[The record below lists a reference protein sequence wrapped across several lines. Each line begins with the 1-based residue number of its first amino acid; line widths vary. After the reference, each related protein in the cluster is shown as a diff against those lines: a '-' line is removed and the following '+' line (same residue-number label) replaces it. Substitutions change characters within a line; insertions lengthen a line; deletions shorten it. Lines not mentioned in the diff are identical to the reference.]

1 MVPVMSKT
9 LFTPANTKLLRLLK
23 FSYPLDVRSISRAL
37 AMRPSL
43 VRHHL
48 WELQRLRIVSHAL
61 PTSGGQ
67 PHRFTL
73 EIQELSEALVVAEQE
88 MGAADE

>member
-9 LFTPANTKLLRLLK
+9 LFTPTNTKLLRLLK
-23 FSYPLDVRSISRAL
+23 VSCPLDVRSISRAL
-37 AMRPSL
+37 AVRPSL

-48 WELQRLRIVSHAL
+48 WELERLRIVSHAL
-61 PTSGGQ
+61 PNSCGQ

-73 EIQELSEALVVAEQE
+73 EIQELREALVVAEQE
-88 MGAADE
+88 MGAEDQ

>member
-1 MVPVMSKT
+1 MSNT

-23 FSYPLDVRSISRAL
+23 VSCPLDVRSISRAL

-48 WELQRLRIVSHAL
+48 WELQRLRIISHAL

-67 PHRFTL
+67 SNQFDV
-73 EIQELSEALVVAEQE
+73 ELQHLREALAVAAQE
-88 MGAADE
+88 MGAEDQ